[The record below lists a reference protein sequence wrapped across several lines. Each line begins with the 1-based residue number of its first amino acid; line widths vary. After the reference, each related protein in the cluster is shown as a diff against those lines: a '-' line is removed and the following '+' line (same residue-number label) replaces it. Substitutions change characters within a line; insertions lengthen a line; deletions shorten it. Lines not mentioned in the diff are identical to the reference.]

1 MPGILDCAPRCCGTP
16 APVNIVGSSGL
27 IGPNGTNT
35 ITVTTT
41 TNLTG
46 LLYGG
51 GANVGVVAA
60 GNRAAAL
67 ASLLAAALPSA
78 VDYSALTTA
87 GAANN
92 LAVATGA
99 GQFTLSVYFRAAAI
113 TGNVLLFTYTPGYKF
128 KIVRIS
134 AATVDA
140 ITTGAKAATLTT
152 AIAGVPTTGGIV
164 ALAGAY
170 ALGAEQAS
178 SAAITALNTGT
189 NANAITV
196 TASGVTAFTEGGFM
210 LNIELQNM
218 DTADAVA
225 SLSKH
230 IDDLITSLT

>member
-1 MPGILDCAPRCCGTP
+1 MSGLNDCLPQCCGTP
-16 APVNIVGSSGL
+16 APVNIPGTPGL
-27 IGPNGTNT
+27 PGANGPNS
-35 ITVTTT
+35 VTAATT

-67 ASLLAAALPSA
+67 ASLLAAALPAA

-87 GAANN
+87 GAVNN

-99 GQFTLSVYFRAAAI
+99 GQFTLSVHFRAAAI

-128 KIVRIS
+128 KIIRIS
-134 AATVDA
+134 AAIVDA

-170 ALGAEQAS
+170 ALGVEQAS
-178 SAAITALNTGT
+178 SAAVTALNTGT

-196 TASGVTAFTEGGFM
+196 TASAVTAFIEGGFM

-225 SLSKH
+225 SLGKH
-230 IDDLITSLT
+230 ITDLITSLT